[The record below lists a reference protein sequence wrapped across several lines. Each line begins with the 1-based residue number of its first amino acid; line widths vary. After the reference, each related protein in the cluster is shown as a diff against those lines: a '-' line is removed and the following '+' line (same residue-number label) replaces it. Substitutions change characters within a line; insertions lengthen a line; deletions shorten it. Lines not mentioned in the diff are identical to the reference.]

1 MGNEEDFTTTIT
13 VDRTP
18 QEVFA
23 AVTDPRGWWSQD
35 ITGGTGEVGD
45 EFTYVNG
52 AEHHCTMKLTEVV
65 PAEKVNWRVL
75 ENYFS
80 FTEDRTEWT
89 GTDIAFE
96 ISENDEGTELRFTH
110 HGLGPEYE
118 CFDLCTKAWGF
129 YIRESL
135 RDLIT
140 TGTGKP
146 NPKAA

>member
-1 MGNEEDFTTTIT
+1 MGTEEDFSTTIT

-18 QEVFA
+18 KEVFA

-35 ITGGTGEVGD
+35 ITGGTSAAGD

-52 AEHHCTMKLTEVV
+52 KEHRCTMRVTEVV
-65 PAEKVNWRVL
+65 PAEKVTWRVL
-75 ENYFS
+75 DNYFS
-80 FTEDRTEWT
+80 FTQDQTEWT
-89 GTDIAFE
+89 GTEISFE
-96 ISENDEGTELRFTH
+96 ISENHEGTELRFTH

-118 CFDLCTKAWGF
+118 CFDLCKKAWSF

-140 TGTGKP
+140 TGVGKP